1 MYLFSKIEILYNNKS
16 QWLLKFCC
24 LLHMRRH
31 TYVIINKYNLEQDT
45 FILPLKFKWL
55 PLVFHFISQAYVQ
68 TFLLN
73 HKIFGNI
80 MWTHTQTFIAQ
91 LINKSQRT
99 CFIYLHS
106 KLSRTCLLIIIIIV
120 VVFHIISAGR
130 HQYTGQAYMML
141 LCSKFQFYFR
151 IHIFQFKCNPYCY
164 LVLIGVRRY
173 IYLAS

>member
-1 MYLFSKIEILYNNKS
+1 MTSSCFS
-16 QWLLKFCC
+16 
-24 LLHMRRH
+24 
-31 TYVIINKYNLEQDT
+31 
-45 FILPLKFKWL
+45 
-55 PLVFHFISQAYVQ
+55 FHFSGVRTNIFTKPQNFWQYYV
-68 TFLLN
+68 N
-73 HKIFGNI
+73 
-80 MWTHTQTFIAQ
+80 THTQTFIAQ